1 MSTTKLSCP
10 GAATMLSLPHV
21 LTSIAQCLQS
31 PDALVFL
38 SALPLTSLDT
48 ALAATKELLTRP
60 GRFVHTWP
68 QVDLEEINDDDE
80 PLVRAALP
88 AILSV
93 HAYDIYS
100 FAPLSATTDCESVTP
115 FLEFAVQYPLKMT
128 HVDGIWQREVG
139 TSAFCSFLR
148 RCTRLTSIDLTG
160 IANAADLL
168 AAVLTPTH
176 RVSSLVIGTTYDST
190 DGDDW
195 TALLLPWLASGHARH
210 ALNNWG
216 RRPIPD
222 IAGLARALATSSS
235 LQGLDIINYDLLL
248 AALVALKMPLRQL
261 TALNVMT
268 ILPAYKM
275 LSLLELLDLAKL
287 TSLTLDLHGT
297 DTSHWP
303 HLESLSFNDVE
314 LPAETVDAVLAYLG
328 RVQGLQKLTMV
339 ECSMVGTCFF
349 DVSRALSRLVANG
362 LTFASFH
369 HERFDD
375 MSAALVALVLH
386 EGRNVSPLKLCLWG
400 NDITIKGVRVLL
412 EALAT
417 CTYVCVQIEPCDF
430 SRFSPHKDEIQAFAA
445 AHRMVVES
453 KPCTLYSPS
462 TTS

>member
-1 MSTTKLSCP
+1 MTTTKRACP
-10 GAATMLSLPHV
+10 EAATVLSLPHI

-31 PDALVFL
+31 PDALAFL

-68 QVDLEEINDDDE
+68 QVDLDDMNEDDA
-80 PLVRAALP
+80 PLMRAALP

-93 HAYDIYS
+93 RASDVYS
-100 FAPLSATTDCESVTP
+100 FVPLSATAPTDYESVTP
-115 FLEFAVQYPLKMT
+115 FLEFAAQSILPPFA
-128 HVDGIWQREVG
+128 
-139 TSAFCSFLR
+139 AFF
-148 RCTRLTSIDLTG
+148 G

-168 AAVLTPTH
+168 AAVLTPAH
-176 RVSSLVIGTTYDST
+176 RVSSLTIGTTYDST

-210 ALNNWG
+210 VELNNSG
-216 RRPIPD
+216 KLPIPD
-222 IAGLARALATSSS
+222 IAGLARALATTSS
-235 LQGLDIINYDLLL
+235 LQGLDIFNYDNLI
-248 AALVALKMPLRQL
+248 AALVALKMPLHQL
-261 TALNVMT
+261 TALKVAT
-268 ILPAYKM
+268 FLPSYKM
-275 LSLLELLDLAKL
+275 LSLLQLVDLAKL
-287 TSLTLDLHGT
+287 TSLTLDLRHLNLALGRLEYT

-303 HLESLSFNDVE
+303 HLESLSFHQVE
-314 LPAETVDAVLAYLG
+314 LSAETEEAVLTYLG

-375 MSAALVALVLH
+375 TSAALVALVLH
-386 EGRNVSPLKLCLWG
+386 EGRNVSPLTLLLWG
-400 NDITIKGVRVLL
+400 NGITIKGVRVLL

-417 CTYVCVQIEPCDF
+417 CTYVCVQIEPRDYSLF
-430 SRFSPHKDEIQAFAA
+430 TSYKNEIQAFAA
-445 AHRMVVES
+445 AHRMVVDVETEPY
-453 KPCTLYSPS
+453 KLYSPS
-462 TTS
+462 TTSQ